1 MRLPG
6 DDFIT
11 DPKVQ
16 TDHAVTIEAPPSS
29 VWPWLVHRGGDAVGG
44 TRLAGS
50 TAFFPCQRT
59 GVPIGSFQSYRT

>member
-16 TDHAVTIEAPPSS
+16 TDHAVTIAAPPSS
-29 VWPWLVHRGGDAVGG
+29 VWPWLVHMGWGCGGWYTARWVD
-44 TRLAGS
+44 RLLS
-50 TAFFPCQRT
+50 LPTDR
-59 GVPIGSFQSYRT
+59 VPIGSFQSYRT